1 LYPSLEIIQ
10 QGVLF
15 SCYLLH
21 RKAKAYVQAD
31 ELSRDFIRAFPTIL
45 NTVERHPFS
54 EPEDLVQRAYCVRFL
69 DRFCAYFGLVTIKKE
84 KKLPFDINNGVQ
96 TTPLFKNILLWK

>member
-1 LYPSLEIIQ
+1 
-10 QGVLF
+10 
-15 SCYLLH
+15 
-21 RKAKAYVQAD
+21 
-31 ELSRDFIRAFPTIL
+31 L